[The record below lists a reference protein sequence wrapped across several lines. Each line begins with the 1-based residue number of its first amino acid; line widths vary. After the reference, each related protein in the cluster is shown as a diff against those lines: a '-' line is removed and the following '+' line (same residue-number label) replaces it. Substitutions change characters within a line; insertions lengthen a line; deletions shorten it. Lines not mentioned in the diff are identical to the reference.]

1 MESEQMSLQAW
12 VVQIVSLG
20 LISTIGFLVKNAF
33 TKVERS
39 LEVMQVTLNSLTGD
53 SKGKE
58 AEIRALERRVQVLED
73 DVRELRKKQ

>member
-1 MESEQMSLQAW
+1 MSLQAW

-33 TKVERS
+33 SKVERS
-39 LEVMQVTLNSLTGD
+39 LEVMQVILNSLTGD

-73 DVRELRKKQ
+73 DVRELRKKT

>member
-1 MESEQMSLQAW
+1 MSLQAW

-33 TKVERS
+33 SKVERS

-73 DVRELRKKQ
+73 DVRELRKKT